1 MSAVGNLPGV
11 LRAEPFRALSVK
23 LRNGP
28 NERRLS
34 ILGKPSGADLS
45 RALDLDLRPVS
56 LPETGLALSERV
68 ADILDVERGD
78 LVQVELLEGDRRIV
92 DVPVTEVIQSYL
104 GLMVFMNLD
113 ALDRLAGIGP
123 RLSGVHLAIDEAAT
137 DALYADVKRTP
148 ALSGIALQTVA
159 RQNFNDTI
167 RRNIVIMTTV
177 YVTLS
182 VIIAFGVVYNSARIQ
197 LSERARELATLRVI
211 GFTRAEV
218 SQVLLTELGVAVAA
232 AQPLGWLIGY
242 GFAYAV
248 IVGFATDLFRVPFV
262 VSSRTFAVASL
273 VVVAAAFVSALIV
286 RRRIDRFDLVEVLKT
301 RE

>member
-1 MSAVGNLPGV
+1 
-11 LRAEPFRALSVK
+11 
-23 LRNGP
+23 
-28 NERRLS
+28 
-34 ILGKPSGADLS
+34 
-45 RALDLDLRPVS
+45 
-56 LPETGLALSERV
+56 
-68 ADILDVERGD
+68 
-78 LVQVELLEGDRRIV
+78 
-92 DVPVTEVIQSYL
+92 
-104 GLMVFMNLD
+104 
-113 ALDRLAGIGP
+113 
-123 RLSGVHLAIDEAAT
+123 VHLAIDEAAT

-148 ALSGIALQTVA
+148 ALSGIALQTIA
-159 RQNFNDTI
+159 RQNFDDTI

-177 YVTLS
+177 YVALS

-218 SQVLLTELGVAVAA
+218 SQVRLTELGVAVAA

-248 IVGFATDLFRVPFV
+248 ITGFATDLFRVPFV